1 MIAFPEVANNDISEP
16 SLAKIGI
23 DLKKVVAIGININ
36 LLVDVGGAVLNPI
49 NLVKLGIDP
58 MRALIV

>member
-1 MIAFPEVANNDISEP
+1 LIAVPEAAKNDISEP

-23 DLKKVVAIGININ
+23 DLRKVVAIGININ
-36 LLVDVGGAVLNPI
+36 LLVDVGGAVLNSM